1 MKSAQIADSQ
11 QNNYAY
17 SNWVQQTMVNN
28 QKAKKSKYWFNIHM
42 IIQIIFILLFFTFLH
57 SY

>member
-28 QKAKKSKYWFNIHM
+28 QKAKKSKY
-42 IIQIIFILLFFTFLH
+42 
-57 SY
+57 